1 MKTIIVDDEIMA
13 IKLVRNYLERDKR
26 VEIVG
31 ECLDAGEALQCVRER
46 AGILRYMYT
55 WLYGWC

>member
-31 ECLDAGEALQCVRER
+31 ECLDAGEALRCVRELSL
-46 AGILRYMYT
+46 IHI
-55 WLYGWC
+55 

>member
-26 VEIVG
+26 VEIQEG
-31 ECLDAGEALQCVRER
+31 E
-46 AGILRYMYT
+46 
-55 WLYGWC
+55 

>member
-31 ECLDAGEALQCVRER
+31 ESVLMQGRHCSVFGSVPSRR
-46 AGILRYMYT
+46 HS
-55 WLYGWC
+55 

>member
-31 ECLDAGEALQCVRER
+31 ECLDAGRHCSVFGSVPSRR
-46 AGILRYMYT
+46 HS
-55 WLYGWC
+55 

>member
-31 ECLDAGEALQCVRER
+31 ECLDAGEAL
-46 AGILRYMYT
+46 
-55 WLYGWC
+55 

>member
-26 VEIVG
+26 VEIP
-31 ECLDAGEALQCVRER
+31 L
-46 AGILRYMYT
+46 ILNK
-55 WLYGWC
+55 G

>member
-31 ECLDAGEALQCVRER
+31 ECLDAGEALHSVFGSVPSRR
-46 AGILRYMYT
+46 HS
-55 WLYGWC
+55 

>member
-31 ECLDAGEALQCVRER
+31 ECLDAGEGHCSVFGSVPSRR
-46 AGILRYMYT
+46 HS
-55 WLYGWC
+55 

>member
-26 VEIVG
+26 VEIV
-31 ECLDAGEALQCVRER
+31 
-46 AGILRYMYT
+46 
-55 WLYGWC
+55 

>member
-31 ECLDAGEALQCVRER
+31 ECLDQGRHAVCSGACRR
-46 AGILRYMYT
+46 
-55 WLYGWC
+55 GWHS